1 MKVNFELDNLE
12 MIRIAKDGTLVA
24 LLESIKDENKFD
36 FPKQE
41 GANRIP
47 YTNEYIP
54 KVETI
59 PTEVKPETDNAKPTT
74 VPTPVATQVPTST
87 KAYSLDE
94 LGKAAM
100 GLMDMGKQQDLVNL
114 LSQFGVQALPQLPK
128 EKYSEFAL
136 QLRQMG
142 ADI

>member
-1 MKVNFELDNLE
+1 MQVEIKLDNLE
-12 MIRIAKDGTLVA
+12 MKRVIKDGTL
-24 LLESIKDENKFD
+24 LSLIESVEDENKFD
-36 FPKQE
+36 TPKQE
-41 GANRIP
+41 GVTRIP
-47 YTNEYIP
+47 YTNDY
-54 KVETI
+54 VESKL
-59 PTEVKPETDNAKPTT
+59 VPTT
-74 VPTPVATQVPTST
+74 EPSQVSTTVSTPVATQVPTST